1 MDKLFKKMQAIV
13 VKKGAELREWE
24 EKDPGAIDCPILE
37 CELNDGEY
45 IMLIINSD
53 MPHDH
58 KLSGIK
64 AIYKQTTSESIYDA
78 VREHFEKEEG
88 IKL

>member
-1 MDKLFKKMQAIV
+1 MDKLFKTIQEIV
-13 VKKGAELREWE
+13 VRKAAELRELE
-24 EKDPGAIDCPILE
+24 ATSPELIDCPILE
-37 CELNDGEY
+37 CEINDGEY
-45 IMLIINSD
+45 ILLIINSD

-64 AIYKQTTSESIYDA
+64 AIYQQTTSNSIYEA

-88 IKL
+88 IVL